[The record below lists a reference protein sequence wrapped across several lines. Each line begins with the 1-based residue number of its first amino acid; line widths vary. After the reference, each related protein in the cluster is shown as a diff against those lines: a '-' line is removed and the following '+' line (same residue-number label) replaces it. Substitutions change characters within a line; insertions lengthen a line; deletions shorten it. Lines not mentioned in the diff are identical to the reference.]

1 MFGASE
7 HSRRRVFFF
16 NPSFNVTCPNL
27 LQPSDWSS
35 TVKKENENVIQLKI
49 VCNNE
54 L

>member
-27 LQPSDWSS
+27 LQPSDWSDK
-35 TVKKENENVIQLKI
+35 TENENVMQLKI

-54 L
+54 I